1 MEKSFGNKLT
11 DAGFEITLYA
21 PGLDL
26 DQIEIHA
33 YSSKLTVF
41 IPETDLFEEYKVE
54 RTFLDIWD
62 VPNTK
67 ATLDRGVLKILVPY
81 NESKKPKRI
90 DISTI

>member
-1 MEKSFGNKLT
+1 MEKSFGNKLV
-11 DAGFEITLYA
+11 DDGFEITLYA

-26 DQIEIHA
+26 DQIEINA

-41 IPETDLFEEYKVE
+41 IPATELFEEYNVE
-54 RTFLDIWD
+54 RLFLDIWD

-67 ATLDRGVLKILVPY
+67 AILDRGILKILVPY

-90 DISTI
+90 DITKI